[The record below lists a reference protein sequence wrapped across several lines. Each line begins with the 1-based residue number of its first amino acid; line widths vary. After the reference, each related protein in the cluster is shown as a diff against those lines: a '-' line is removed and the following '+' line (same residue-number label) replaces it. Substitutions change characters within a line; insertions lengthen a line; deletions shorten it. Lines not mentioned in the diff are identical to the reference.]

1 MTLSG
6 TQMDA
11 LIVEMNHAFCYDM
24 IEEYCD
30 FIGKQLNSLQKQR
43 YLSLLGE
50 YRIVMH
56 ILIIIGIPI
65 CLL

>member
-1 MTLSG
+1 MPLSG
-6 TQMDA
+6 TQMDE

-43 YLSLLGE
+43 YLCLVNVEL
-50 YRIVMH
+50 VMRS
-56 ILIIIGIPI
+56 LIIIGISI
-65 CLL
+65 